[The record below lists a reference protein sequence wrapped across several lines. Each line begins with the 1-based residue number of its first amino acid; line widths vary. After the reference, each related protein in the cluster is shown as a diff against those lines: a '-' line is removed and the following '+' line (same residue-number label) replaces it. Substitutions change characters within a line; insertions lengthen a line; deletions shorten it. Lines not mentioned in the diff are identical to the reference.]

1 MRDGGADLDGDVSYG
16 WRSDGHAKGRVAVM
30 DDMERKLIECATM
43 QQCSNCEAYPTC
55 GGMLDLLLT
64 AAKEIGRLKEE
75 LAKCRSQK

>member
-1 MRDGGADLDGDVSYG
+1 
-16 WRSDGHAKGRVAVM
+16 M

-43 QQCSNCEAYPTC
+43 QQCSDCEAYPNC